1 MFERFTDAARTAVV
15 LAQDE
20 ARGLRHN
27 YLGTEHLLLGLLRE
41 QTGVASRAL
50 AGLGI
55 SAEDVRSDVERIVG
69 RGSPAALSE
78 DDAAALRTIGI
89 DLDEVRR
96 RIEETFGPEALA
108 PRAPRRRRRR
118 NTRRCEPVPFDFR
131 AGRVSLTPR
140 AKKVL
145 ALALREATALGH
157 SSIGTEHVLLGI
169 VREGEGLAMRILAD
183 RGASGEGLRR
193 AVANELPGRG
203 ELPGRSA

>member
-41 QTGVASRAL
+41 QTGAASRAL
-50 AGLGI
+50 AGVGI

-78 DDAAALRTIGI
+78 DDAAALRAIGI

-108 PRAPRRRRRR
+108 PRAPRRRRT
-118 NTRRCEPVPFDFR
+118 TRRCQPVPFDFR
-131 AGRVSLTPR
+131 VGRISLTPR
-140 AKKVL
+140 AKKAL

-169 VREGEGLAMRILAD
+169 VREGEGEAAQILA
-183 RGASGEGLRR
+183 RCGIGRVAVEAELRR
-193 AVANELPGRG
+193 AA
-203 ELPGRSA
+203 